1 MLVVAN
7 ATLTST
13 IVVTVAV
20 LNVTAAGYVIIS
32 KRSFKMIIIIII
44 IFFKTTAILKEG
56 LYCTKTGLF
65 VTMSATFYFIFLFII
80 FYCYSQKCMCNM
92 AMPELTCREKRAKKE
107 KGEKL
112 ERLEHKAWML
122 MPGAL
127 WWPEKSG

>member
-1 MLVVAN
+1 MLVVTN

-32 KRSFKMIIIIII
+32 KRSFKMIIIII

-127 WWPEKSG
+127 RWPEKSG

>member
-1 MLVVAN
+1 MLVVTN

-13 IVVTVAV
+13 IAVTVAV

-32 KRSFKMIIIIII
+32 KRSFKMIIIII

-92 AMPELTCREKRAKKE
+92 AMSELTCREKRAKKE

-127 WWPEKSG
+127 RWPEKSG

>member
-1 MLVVAN
+1 MLVVTN

-32 KRSFKMIIIIII
+32 KRSFKMIVIIY
-44 IFFKTTAILKEG
+44 FFKTTAILKEG

-65 VTMSATFYFIFLFII
+65 VTMSATFYFIFLFVI
-80 FYCYSQKCMCNM
+80 FYCYSQKCVCNM

-112 ERLEHKAWML
+112 ERLEHKAFML

-127 WWPEKSG
+127 RWPEKSG

>member
-44 IFFKTTAILKEG
+44 I
-56 LYCTKTGLF
+56 
-65 VTMSATFYFIFLFII
+65 IFLKQQQFLKRD
-80 FYCYSQKCMCNM
+80 FTVQKLVYLS
-92 AMPELTCREKRAKKE
+92 P
-107 KGEKL
+107 
-112 ERLEHKAWML
+112 
-122 MPGAL
+122 
-127 WWPEKSG
+127 

>member
-44 IFFKTTAILKEG
+44 FLKQQQ
-56 LYCTKTGLF
+56 
-65 VTMSATFYFIFLFII
+65 FLKRDFTV
-80 FYCYSQKCMCNM
+80 QKLVYLS
-92 AMPELTCREKRAKKE
+92 P
-107 KGEKL
+107 
-112 ERLEHKAWML
+112 
-122 MPGAL
+122 
-127 WWPEKSG
+127 